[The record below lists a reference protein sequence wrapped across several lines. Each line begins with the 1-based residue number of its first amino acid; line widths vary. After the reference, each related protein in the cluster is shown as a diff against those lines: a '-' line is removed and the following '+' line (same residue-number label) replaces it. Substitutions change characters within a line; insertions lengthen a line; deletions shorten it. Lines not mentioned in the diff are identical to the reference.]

1 MLLLFVLE
9 LGPFLGGDAVFPL
22 LLLDL
27 LILNIEQGLLEV
39 EVDEI
44 VGETFE
50 LEELNDVEIGIFLF
64 VDDESFRTPLVS
76 DEDFRRNLTSGGTGL
91 TVSYR

>member
-9 LGPFLGGDAVFPL
+9 FDPFLVGDVEFPL

-27 LILNIEQGLLEV
+27 LILNVEQGLLEV

-44 VGETFE
+44 VGETLE
-50 LEELNDVEIGIFLF
+50 LEELNDVEIGMFLF
-64 VDDESFRTPLVS
+64 ADDESFR
-76 DEDFRRNLTSGGTGL
+76 
-91 TVSYR
+91 

>member
-9 LGPFLGGDAVFPL
+9 FGPFLVGDVEFPL

-27 LILNIEQGLLEV
+27 LILNVEQGLLEV

-44 VGETFE
+44 VGETLE
-50 LEELNDVEIGIFLF
+50 LEELNDVEIGMFLF
-64 VDDESFRTPLVS
+64 ADDESFR
-76 DEDFRRNLTSGGTGL
+76 
-91 TVSYR
+91 

>member
-1 MLLLFVLE
+1 MLEF
-9 LGPFLGGDAVFPL
+9 GPFLGGDAVFPL

-27 LILNIEQGLLEV
+27 LILNVEHGLLEV

-44 VGETFE
+44 VGETLE
-50 LEELNDVEIGIFLF
+50 LVELNDVEIGMFLF
-64 VDDESFRTPLVS
+64 ADDESFRTPLVS

>member
-9 LGPFLGGDAVFPL
+9 FGPFLGGDAVFPL

-27 LILNIEQGLLEV
+27 LILTVEHGLLEV

-44 VGETFE
+44 VGATLE
-50 LEELNDVEIGIFLF
+50 LEELNDTEIGIFLF

-76 DEDFRRNLTSGGTGL
+76 DEDFRRNLTSGGTGF

>member
-9 LGPFLGGDAVFPL
+9 FGPFLVGDVEFPL

-27 LILNIEQGLLEV
+27 LILNVEQGLLEV

-44 VGETFE
+44 VGETLE
-50 LEELNDVEIGIFLF
+50 LEELNDVEIGMLLF
-64 VDDESFRTPLVS
+64 ADDESFR
-76 DEDFRRNLTSGGTGL
+76 
-91 TVSYR
+91 

>member
-9 LGPFLGGDAVFPL
+9 FGPFLVGDVVFPL

-27 LILNIEQGLLEV
+27 LILNVEQGLLEV

-44 VGETFE
+44 VGETLE
-50 LEELNDVEIGIFLF
+50 LEELNDVEIGMFLF
-64 VDDESFRTPLVS
+64 ADDESFR
-76 DEDFRRNLTSGGTGL
+76 
-91 TVSYR
+91 